1 MCSHRPRRPSPTRSR
16 QQPRG
21 DRCYT
26 DRVLT
31 PGHVIDGRYEILG
44 PLGAGGM
51 GQIYR
56 ARRVRL
62 GDEVALKAL
71 LASDGGSEAAERFL
85 RESRACAQLRHPNI
99 VSILD
104 FDLDSEARPY
114 LVMELLSGPS
124 LRDELDL
131 SGALGTARA
140 LEVLSVVASAVQLAH
155 DHGITHRDLKPA
167 NIVAHR
173 YGSGERVYKVIDFG
187 LAALAAAPD
196 ATRLTLP
203 FTFLGTM
210 AYAPPEQLAGESV
223 GPAADQYSLAVVA
236 YEMLTGRR
244 PFDAA
249 EPMALAQQVMRGVIE
264 APTSLRPVLP
274 PDLDGIIGRAMSRAP
289 ADRWPSVSAFAEA
302 LSAALSTVAD
312 APPAAGTLD
321 GDGLLSRYDL
331 GDVLGPGRFGSVVRR
346 GTHRALSTPV
356 AIRHLKR
363 EGQPQWEALRGR
375 FLREARTLQVRHQHL
390 LHVRDYGEDSSG
402 VFVVTDLVDGPSLRE
417 VIAGGPLPWVR
428 ARRLILQMTDA
439 ASALHQ
445 HGGLLTGVNPDT
457 IRVTGDAASERL
469 VLTTGGIRALADVL
483 ATLREGQLRGQEASD
498 QELPYLAPE
507 VLTGR
512 APDQRTDLFTLGVVA
527 HQLVTGR
534 VPFQGPT
541 LPELIGRML
550 TEAPEG
556 VPAGDVPAAAVAALL
571 RCVSVDPGARGSL
584 DDLRNAVRSSTPTA

>member
-1 MCSHRPRRPSPTRSR
+1 M
-16 QQPRG
+16 
-21 DRCYT
+21 
-26 DRVLT
+26 LT

-71 LASDGGSEAAERFL
+71 LSSDGGPEAAERFL

-104 FDLDSEARPY
+104 FDVDDEARPF

-131 SGALGTARA
+131 SGALGAARA
-140 LEVLSVVASAVQLAH
+140 LEVLGVVASAVQLAH

-187 LAALAAAPD
+187 LASLATVPD

-203 FTFLGTM
+203 FTFLGTL
-210 AYAPPEQLAGESV
+210 AYAPPEQLAGEPV
-223 GPAADQYSLAVVA
+223 GPEADQYSLAVVA

-244 PFDAA
+244 PFDAV
-249 EPMALAQQVMRGVIE
+249 EPMALAHQVMQGVTE
-264 APTSLRPVLP
+264 LPTSVRPALP
-274 PDLDGIIGRAMSRAP
+274 PDVDGVIGRAMSRAP
-289 ADRWPSVSAFAEA
+289 SDRWPTVSAFAEA
-302 LSAALSTVAD
+302 LTAALSTVAD
-312 APPAAGTLD
+312 AAPAGPGTLD
-321 GDGLLSRYDL
+321 GEGLLSRYDL

-363 EGQPQWEALRGR
+363 DGHPHWEALRGR

-390 LHVRDYGEDSSG
+390 LHVRDFGEDSSG
-402 VFVVTDLVDGPSLRE
+402 VFVVTDLVEGPSLHE

-428 ARRLILQMTDA
+428 ARRLVLQMADA
-439 ASALHQ
+439 AEALHQ
-445 HGGLLTGVNPDT
+445 HGGLLTGVNPHT
-457 IRVTGDAASERL
+457 IRVAGDAESERL

-483 ATLREGQLRGQEASD
+483 ATMPEEQLRGQEVSD
-498 QELPYLAPE
+498 LELPYLAPE
-507 VLTGR
+507 VLIGR
-512 APDQRTDLFTLGVVA
+512 APDERTDLFTLGVVA
-527 HQLVTGR
+527 YQLVTGR
-534 VPFQGPT
+534 LPFQAPT
-541 LPELIGRML
+541 LPELIGQML
-550 TEAPEG
+550 TAPPAGLVAAG
-556 VPAGDVPAAAVAALL
+556 VPTAAAASIL
-571 RCVSVDPGARGSL
+571 RCVSVDPGARGTL
-584 DDLRNAVRSSTPTA
+584 EDLRAVARTSPTTA

>member
-1 MCSHRPRRPSPTRSR
+1 MLP
-16 QQPRG
+16 
-21 DRCYT
+21 
-26 DRVLT
+26 
-31 PGHVIDGRYEILG
+31 PGHLIDGRYEILG

-56 ARRVRL
+56 ARRVKL

-71 LASDGGSEAAERFL
+71 LSSDGGEEAAERFL

-99 VSILD
+99 VAILD
-104 FDLDSEARPY
+104 FDVDAEGRPF

-131 SGALGTARA
+131 GGALGPTHT
-140 LEVLSVVASAVQLAH
+140 LEVLDVVASAVQLAH
-155 DHGITHRDLKPA
+155 DRGITHRDLKPA

-203 FTFLGTM
+203 FTFLGTI
-210 AYAPPEQLAGESV
+210 AYAPPEQLAGEAV
-223 GPAADQYSLAVVA
+223 GPAADQYALAVVA

-244 PFDAA
+244 PFMAA
-249 EPMALAQQVMRGVIE
+249 EPMMLAQQVMQGAVA
-264 APTSLRPVLP
+264 APTSLRPALP
-274 PDLDGIIGRAMSRAP
+274 SAVDAILARAMARAP
-289 ADRWPSVSAFAEA
+289 GDRWPSVSAFA
-302 LSAALSTVAD
+302 AALSGALAT
-312 APPAAGTLD
+312 APATAPAGAGTID

-346 GTHRALSTPV
+346 GTHRALAIPV

-363 EGQPQWEALRGR
+363 AGQPQWEALRGR
-375 FLREARTLQVRHQHL
+375 FLREARTLQVRHPHL
-390 LHVRDYGEDSSG
+390 LHVRDFGEDASG

-417 VIAGGPLPWVR
+417 VLAGGPLPWRR

-439 ASALHQ
+439 AGALHQ
-445 HGGLLTGVNPDT
+445 NGGLLTGVNPDT
-457 IRVTGDAASERL
+457 IRVTGDAATERL

-483 ATLREGQLRGQEASD
+483 ATMRESQLRGEEGD
-498 QELPYLAPE
+498 DLELPYLAPE

-512 APDQRTDLFTLGVVA
+512 APDARTDLFTLGVMA
-527 HQLVTGR
+527 YQLVTGR
-534 VPFQGPT
+534 
-541 LPELIGRML
+541 LPYQAPSLPALIGQML
-550 TEAPEG
+550 TTVPTALTPDEA
-556 VPAGDVPAAAVAALL
+556 PAAAGAAIL
-571 RCVSVDPGARGSL
+571 RCLSAAPDARGTL
-584 DDLRNAVRSSTPTA
+584 ADMQTSTRPI

>member
-1 MCSHRPRRPSPTRSR
+1 M
-16 QQPRG
+16 
-21 DRCYT
+21 
-26 DRVLT
+26 LA

-62 GDEVALKAL
+62 GDEVALKAQL
-71 LASDGGSEAAERFL
+71 SSDGGGEAAERFL

-104 FDLDSEARPY
+104 FDVDAEQRPY

-131 SGALGTARA
+131 GGALGAARTR
-140 LEVLSVVASAVQLAH
+140 EVITVVASAVQLAH

-187 LAALAAAPD
+187 LAALAAPPE

-203 FTFLGTM
+203 YTFLGTI
-210 AYAPPEQLAGESV
+210 AYSPPEQLAGETV

-236 YEMLTGRR
+236 YEMLTGTR

-249 EPMALAQQVMRGVIE
+249 DPLALAQQVMAGAA
-264 APTSLRPVLP
+264 APATTVRPALPAAVDAVL
-274 PDLDGIIGRAMSRAP
+274 GRAMARVP
-289 ADRWPSVSAFAEA
+289 ADRWPSVSAFASELA
-302 LSAALSTVAD
+302 AALATMSDSGASS
-312 APPAAGTLD
+312 PGTLD

-331 GDVLGPGRFGSVVRR
+331 GDVLGPGRFGSIVRR
-346 GTHRALSTPV
+346 GMHRALAIPV

-363 EGQPQWEALRGR
+363 AGQPQWDALRGR
-375 FLREARTLQVRHQHL
+375 FLREARTLQVRHPHL
-390 LHVRDYGEDSSG
+390 LHVRDFGEDATG

-417 VIAGGPLPWVR
+417 VIAEGALSWPR

-439 ASALHQ
+439 AAALHE

-457 IRVTGDAASERL
+457 IRVTGGADERL

-483 ATLREGQLRGQEASD
+483 ATMPEVQLRGQEGNDA
-498 QELPYLAPE
+498 ELPYLAPE

-512 APDQRTDLFTLGVVA
+512 APDAATDLFTLGVVA
-527 HQLVTGR
+527 YQLVTGTLPYR
-534 VPFQGPT
+534 APS
-541 LPELIGRML
+541 LPELVGQML
-550 TEAPEG
+550 TVAPAP
-556 VPAGDVPAAAVAALL
+556 VQHPDVPAAAAGAIVACLSAQ
-571 RCVSVDPGARGSL
+571 PHTRGTL
-584 DDLRNAVRSSTPTA
+584 DDLRRAMREPRA